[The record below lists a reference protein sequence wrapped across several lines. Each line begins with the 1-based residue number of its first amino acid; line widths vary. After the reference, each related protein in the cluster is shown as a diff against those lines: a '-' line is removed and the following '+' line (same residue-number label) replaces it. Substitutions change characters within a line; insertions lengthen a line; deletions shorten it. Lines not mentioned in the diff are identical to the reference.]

1 MAKKMRLTLSFGR
14 HHTRRDTKS
23 IRKALAKR
31 RYDIF
36 VDECMEMPADQRKAY
51 ILKANELQARLDVL
65 AKGKKVEVDDTFT
78 DGLIGVLVGSGVKY
92 FLVEGHS
99 PEEIRLMRAAH
110 EKRDIIIP
118 EIFKYA
124 VFSYR
129 VRDAIQKTSDYLD
142 GSAEYLRLRNIAIVR
157 GFEKMPDEVG
167 EFFSQMDGEVHVLAR
182 FGSHHYAILDSL
194 NDRGMDVECD
204 DKDSGSFRGI
214 SRTLIRMTFPD
225 ITYVPSETEVAEAM
239 FSILYKG
246 LAEKKSEGSEEMAL
260 RCLGGVEGF
269 LRFLDDI
276 AGTRDA
282 GRKFID
288 ACRANC

>member
-1 MAKKMRLTLSFGR
+1 MAKRMRLTLSFGR
-14 HHTRRDTKS
+14 HHSRNDTKD
-23 IRKALAKR
+23 IRQALAKR
-31 RYDIF
+31 RYSIF

-51 ILKANELQARLDVL
+51 ILKAKELQTKLNIL

-78 DGLIGVLVGSGVKY
+78 DGLIGALVGSGVKY
-92 FLVEGHS
+92 FMVEGHS

-110 EKRDIIIP
+110 EKRDVIIP

-124 VFSYR
+124 VFSWR
-129 VRDAIQKTSDYLD
+129 VHDAIQKTLDYLD
-142 GSAEYLRLRNIAIVR
+142 GSAEYLRLRNNAIVR
-157 GFEKMPDEVG
+157 GFERMPDEIG
-167 EFFSQMDGEVHVLAR
+167 EFFAQMDGEVHVLGR
-182 FGSHHYAILDSL
+182 FGSHHYAILDVL
-194 NDRGMDVECD
+194 NDLGMDVECD
-204 DKDSGSFRGI
+204 DKESGSFRGI
-214 SRTLIRMTFPD
+214 SRTLIRMTYPD

-246 LAEKKSEGSEEMAL
+246 FAEKKSEASEEMAL

-282 GRKFID
+282 GRKFKD
-288 ACRANC
+288 ACWTNC